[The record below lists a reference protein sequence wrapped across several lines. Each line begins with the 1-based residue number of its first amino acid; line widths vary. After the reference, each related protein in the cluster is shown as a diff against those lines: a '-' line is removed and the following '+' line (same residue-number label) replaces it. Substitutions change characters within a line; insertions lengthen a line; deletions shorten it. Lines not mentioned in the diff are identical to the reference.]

1 MAVKEALISA
11 YDHNLRNKLK
21 EDLKK
26 INSQRQESSD
36 DKKIGRWSTTW
47 WQQFTV
53 LLRRGVK
60 ERRHE
65 TFSGL
70 KSFQVLVSSV
80 ITGLL
85 WWQSDI
91 AHLQDQV
98 QNPNNYS
105 LCNFSF
111 LSNRLKPII
120 TKDNSLF
127 VFFPS
132 L

>member
-11 YDHNLRNKLK
+11 YDHNIRNGLK
-21 EDLKK
+21 EDLKE
-26 INSQRQESSD
+26 INIQSQESID

-65 TFSGL
+65 TFSSL
-70 KSFQVLVSSV
+70 KICQVLIVALIS
-80 ITGLL
+80 GLL

-98 QNPNNYS
+98 QNPNNSSVY
-105 LCNFSF
+105 NYSF
-111 LSNRLKPII
+111 LFNRRHEGLQ
-120 TKDNSLF
+120 
-127 VFFPS
+127 
-132 L
+132 